1 MREDNFL
8 KQDNFTLEELDEAI
22 RAIASTISKSEKAQ
36 LKLKAGT
43 WQHIMTVQGI
53 RAYYVAINLL
63 NREVETNSRGDSFK
77 GNDVNEIKDANESKY
92 MKEELEEA
100 LQTIASVIG
109 RIEKVQ
115 PKFEEGTPQHTLAV
129 RRIKAFRIA
138 SVLVEKEL
146 KYFA

>member
-1 MREDNFL
+1 MREDDFL
-8 KQDNFTLEELDEAI
+8 KQDNFTQEELDEAI
-22 RAIASTISKSEKAQ
+22 QAVASTISKSEKAQ

-43 WQHIMTVQGI
+43 WQYTMTVQGI
-53 RAYYVAINLL
+53 KAYYVAIDLIK
-63 NREVETNSRGDSFK
+63 RELETGDSFK
-77 GNDVNEIKDANESKY
+77 GNDVNESEDANESKY

-100 LQTIASVIG
+100 LQTITSVIDRVG
-109 RIEKVQ
+109 NVQ